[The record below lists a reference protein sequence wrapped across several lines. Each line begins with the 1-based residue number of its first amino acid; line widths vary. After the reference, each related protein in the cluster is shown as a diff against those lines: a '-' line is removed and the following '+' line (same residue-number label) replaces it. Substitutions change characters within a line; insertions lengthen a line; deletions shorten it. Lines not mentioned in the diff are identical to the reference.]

1 MSENV
6 IEARDLTKRY
16 NGTAVVNGISF
27 AVARGEIFGLLGP
40 NGAGKTTTILMLLG
54 LSDIS
59 SGQARVLGYDPAR
72 EPLAVKRRVGYL
84 PDQVGFYD
92 NLTAAENLRYAAR
105 LMGIERGERED
116 KITASLRHVGLADVT
131 DKRVGTF
138 SRGMR
143 QRLGLAEILIKE
155 AQIAILDE
163 PTSGLDPQA
172 TVELLN
178 IIRELKHQGVSVLLS
193 SHLLERVQ
201 SVCDRVA
208 LFNQGNIALIG
219 TVPDLGR
226 QVLGGGF
233 RVEVEA
239 EGQGLAERIAAI
251 PGVQRVEAAG
261 ANRVLLF
268 ADRDVRPEA
277 AAAVVAAGGRL
288 LRLSVEEP
296 SSKRST
302 PATSRPMQESVMRRE
317 GSALHG
323 FGVVTLKE
331 VADHF
336 TSILVVVLVVLV
348 VATAVAV
355 VRGAVDQ
362 IKEITAEDPYLFLR
376 LFTRGG
382 PLPLVALL
390 SFLVP
395 LIAIGL
401 GFDAVNGEH
410 NRRTLSRILSQPI
423 YRDALLFGKFVAG
436 LFTLSISLIVL
447 WLLVIGFGLVGLG
460 VPPNAEEMARA
471 LVLLVVT
478 IAYGGFW
485 FALALLF
492 SIVFRSAATA
502 ALGLAGGMAVPHHP
516 LAAVLAGAGGRGDH
530 GR

>member
-6 IEARDLTKRY
+6 IEAQDLTKRY

-296 SSKRST
+296 SLE
-302 PATSRPMQESVMRRE
+302 A
-317 GSALHG
+317 
-323 FGVVTLKE
+323 
-331 VADHF
+331 
-336 TSILVVVLVVLV
+336 I
-348 VATAVAV
+348 
-355 VRGAVDQ
+355 
-362 IKEITAEDPYLFLR
+362 Y
-376 LFTRGG
+376 TRYFQTH
-382 PLPLVALL
+382 A
-390 SFLVP
+390 
-395 LIAIGL
+395 
-401 GFDAVNGEH
+401 GERH
-410 NRRTLSRILSQPI
+410 
-423 YRDALLFGKFVAG
+423 
-436 LFTLSISLIVL
+436 
-447 WLLVIGFGLVGLG
+447 
-460 VPPNAEEMARA
+460 
-471 LVLLVVT
+471 
-478 IAYGGFW
+478 
-485 FALALLF
+485 
-492 SIVFRSAATA
+492 AA
-502 ALGLAGGMAVPHHP
+502 
-516 LAAVLAGAGGRGDH
+516 
-530 GR
+530 

>member
-1 MSENV
+1 MSDNV
-6 IEARDLTKRY
+6 IEVQDLTKRY

-27 AVARGEIFGLLGP
+27 SVARGEIFGLLGP

-59 SGQARVLGYDPAR
+59 SGQARVLGFNPAR

-116 KITASLRHVGLADVT
+116 KIKGSLRHVGLADVT

-208 LFNQGNIALIG
+208 LFNQGNIALMG

-296 SSKRST
+296 SLEAIYTRYFQT
-302 PATSRPMQESVMRRE
+302 
-317 GSALHG
+317 H
-323 FGVVTLKE
+323 
-331 VADHF
+331 
-336 TSILVVVLVVLV
+336 
-348 VATAVAV
+348 
-355 VRGAVDQ
+355 RG
-362 IKEITAEDPYLFLR
+362 ER
-376 LFTRGG
+376 
-382 PLPLVALL
+382 
-390 SFLVP
+390 
-395 LIAIGL
+395 
-401 GFDAVNGEH
+401 H
-410 NRRTLSRILSQPI
+410 
-423 YRDALLFGKFVAG
+423 
-436 LFTLSISLIVL
+436 
-447 WLLVIGFGLVGLG
+447 
-460 VPPNAEEMARA
+460 
-471 LVLLVVT
+471 
-478 IAYGGFW
+478 
-485 FALALLF
+485 
-492 SIVFRSAATA
+492 AA
-502 ALGLAGGMAVPHHP
+502 
-516 LAAVLAGAGGRGDH
+516 
-530 GR
+530 